1 MRLVKMFSFVL
12 LGLFAVVTII
22 GLLIPSSV
30 KISRGVIV
38 NADSATLFRALS
50 DVKQWNQWLPWIT
63 TDSGAIVQLSPVTNQ
78 PGSFF
83 RWQGVRYKSAG
94 TISIKEIK
102 NDEILLLHELQGMNK
117 ADGGFRIRSTGAKG
131 EVTEVLWYM
140 EYKLKWYPWER
151 FYGIFV
157 DHIIGPAFE
166 KGLEQLKNF
175 AEQQNDTNSSAFLT
189 RGN

>member
-30 KISRGVIV
+30 KISRGVII

-102 NDEILLLHELQGMNK
+102 DDEILLLHELQGMNK
-117 ADGGFRIRSTGAKG
+117 ADGGFRIRSTGTKG

>member
-30 KISRGVIV
+30 KISRGVII

-102 NDEILLLHELQGMNK
+102 DDEILLLHELQGMNK
-117 ADGGFRIRSTGAKG
+117 ADGGFRIRSTGTKG

-175 AEQQNDTNSSAFLT
+175 AEQQNDNNSSAFLT
-189 RGN
+189 KGN

>member
-30 KISRGVIV
+30 KISRGVII

-83 RWQGVRYKSAG
+83 RWKGVRYKSAG

-189 RGN
+189 KGN